1 MWQTSSSRPE
11 PLNFRFRKPH
21 APPSLNPSLR
31 LVYCCTM
38 PQRPRIG
45 AGGAPA
51 YASAA
56 PATRTK
62 LIVRR
67 LPPVLTL
74 DAFLAELA
82 SKLGCAETQPQCDGH
97 LCWLRYL
104 QGRPGPKRPAPSMA
118 YLAVR
123 LETQLQEVAAAIHSL
138 AFVSDKGVPYKPT
151 VELAPYQRVPKPP
164 GRRDA
169 REGTLQQEPEYL
181 AFVESLF
188 APAPPKPSTE
198 AINAAAADSKRT
210 LQGGGGE
217 VYETPLMAFLK
228 ARSEARAK
236 QRSAGK
242 AARQKA
248 KADSAQAAGGA
259 QPRVKKGAKSGSR
272 SNSAVAGADG
282 GDAGGRG
289 ERGVRSKGMKTTKG
303 ERTAGPSTHVVI
315 SPSAAGVVSSGSS
328 YAAAAAAMAG
338 YAATAAAMQSAAPS
352 TLPAPKVLSRP
363 ASNSSLHSGGGGG
376 GGPAAHSNKVPAPN
390 AAPAIEVFL
399 GSGAQGGG
407 KSRGRGRSG
416 GGRGGGRGS

>member
-1 MWQTSSSRPE
+1 
-11 PLNFRFRKPH
+11 
-21 APPSLNPSLR
+21 
-31 LVYCCTM
+31 
-38 PQRPRIG
+38 
-45 AGGAPA
+45 
-51 YASAA
+51 
-56 PATRTK
+56 
-62 LIVRR
+62 
-67 LPPVLTL
+67 
-74 DAFLAELA
+74 
-82 SKLGCAETQPQCDGH
+82 
-97 LCWLRYL
+97 
-104 QGRPGPKRPAPSMA
+104 
-118 YLAVR
+118 
-123 LETQLQEVAAAIHSL
+123 L

-164 GRRDA
+164 GRRDG
-169 REGTLQQEPEYL
+169 REGTLEQEAEYL
-181 AFVESLF
+181 SFVESLS

-198 AINAAAADSKRT
+198 AINAAAAESKRT

-242 AARQKA
+242 AARQRA
-248 KADSAQAAGGA
+248 KADSAQAGGGA
-259 QPRVKKGAKSGSR
+259 QPRVKKGAKSGTR
-272 SNSAVAGADG
+272 SVGAAAGADG

-289 ERGVRSKGMKTTKG
+289 ERGARSKGMKTAKG

-338 YAATAAAMQSAAPS
+338 YAATAAAMLSAAPS

-376 GGPAAHSNKVPAPN
+376 GGGGPAAHSSKVPAPN